1 MPKIVHIPR
10 KAFEKGA
17 YADYPIAIR
26 IADSFWQLAD
36 VYHPKQQPF
45 AFAFS
50 DSKLG
55 EPGAIS
61 ELDASLIMHI
71 LLIARAN
78 NENVVVHCEAGI
90 SRSGAIAQFAIDAL
104 GFEDEVPPNSEEGAT
119 WRVPNKTV
127 MSRLYEIHS
136 LHEMHEE
143 RLKHISTYSWSDLA
157 EVGKRLGLEFPLSGK
172 SIEKLFNHI
181 LTKEL
186 S

>member
-10 KAFEKGA
+10 KAFEQGA

-36 VYHPKQQPF
+36 VYHPNQQSY

-50 DSKLG
+50 DAKLG

-71 LLIARAN
+71 LLIAKAN
-78 NENVVVHCEAGI
+78 NQNVVVHCEEGI
-90 SRSGAIAQFAIDAL
+90 SRSGAIAQFSIDAL
-104 GFEDEVPPNSEEGAT
+104 GFEDEAIPSSEKGEI
-119 WRVPNKTV
+119 WRVPSKTV

-136 LHEMHEE
+136 LHEMSDEKFK
-143 RLKHISTYSWSDLA
+143 RVPTYSWQDLI
-157 EVGKRLGLEFPLSGK
+157 EEGNRLGLEFPLNGK
-172 SIEKLFNHI
+172 SIEKLVNHV
-181 LTKEL
+181 LAKEF